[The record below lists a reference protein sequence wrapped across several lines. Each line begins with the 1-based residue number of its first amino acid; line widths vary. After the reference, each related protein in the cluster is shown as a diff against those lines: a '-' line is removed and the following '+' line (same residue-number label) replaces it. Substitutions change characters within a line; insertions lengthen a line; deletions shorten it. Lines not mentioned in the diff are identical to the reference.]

1 MQPERGGMTND
12 PSVRLLP
19 LPELRGRDARDP
31 ARGAQ
36 GHVAMGRD
44 DKPGRDTHPWVPCHS
59 RPGKPAF
66 RRRRRLATVPTLRA
80 NRGHGFNS

>member
-19 LPELRGRDARDP
+19 LPELRGRD

-80 NRGHGFNS
+80 NREHGFNS